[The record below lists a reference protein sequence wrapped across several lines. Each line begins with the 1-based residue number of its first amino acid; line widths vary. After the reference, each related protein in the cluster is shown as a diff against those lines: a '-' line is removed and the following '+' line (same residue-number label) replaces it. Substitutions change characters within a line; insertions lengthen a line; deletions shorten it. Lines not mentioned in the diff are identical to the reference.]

1 MTTLDQRGPYPGLC
15 CFYPADATTCDPEAS
30 GGCTSFGDPF
40 EPLNWCHQNS
50 GNCAACTPAGE
61 NPFRYCPKNHGMGCY
76 AQAYPDLLEA
86 FCQGKVELC
95 DFGKLRDHWES
106 SGRAEGRVKDCPSGV
121 STNSPLPL
129 TQPSLPRPPPSP
141 PLLRAS
147 PATSHASSSALHA
160 SSPAAPASSL
170 SPRTSSTKA
179 CASLG
184 WPISITMLCGSSSA
198 GMGGCLRSAT
208 WLEANGRCEQYGARL
223 CSLGELSATANTGC
237 NYDTTK
243 DIVWTSEACP
253 AGYEAALSRSTD
265 NHTPTCDS
273 AEKRHAV
280 RCCADETPREAAS
293 IDQQPTS
300 TPQVVA
306 QQAPPPPILQAAL
319 PPLPPP
325 LLSPRPRPPPKPR
338 PSAPSLPPAPCTWAS
353 SLTFLHGDWCYA
365 INKDPEKCD
374 KAFVKLSISGLYRR
388 CAYDDAS
395 STCKFRDK
403 TEKLGCYPPPS
414 PPRASPPPPSPP
426 SPSPR
431 PPPPPPPP
439 PHCPQQPPPPPP
451 SPKPPRPS
459 PPAPCTWATGLTFL
473 HGDWCYAINKD
484 PEKCDTAFVK
494 LSISGL
500 YRRCAYDDA
509 SSTCKFRDKT
519 EKLGCYPPPSPP
531 RASPPPP
538 PPLPRALL
546 SSPSPSPP
554 PPPLPPPP
562 KVSKSSPPPLSL
574 TLLPPPPFSAPMP
587 PPSQTK
593 RRPTR
598 PEGLQLEPP
607 PPSPLPL
614 SPSLPPPPPPSPKH
628 HQHAKPP
635 STAPPPPPLPPPWY
649 QHRQHAK
656 VTVPPTTLLPPP
668 LPPAMSHQHSAAQ
681 HVVLPPGRT
690 QTKVEPPPTP
700 SADLSHPTRYPPSL
714 PDVLPLQGVS
724 LAGDASPLPVIVGI
738 GAVCVLIA
746 CLCRKW
752 RTRHR
757 PRGMQGYARLS
768 LPVEYHTDSFE
779 PVGRPQVLPP
789 RSRSRPRPPPPP
801 QPPPARPPP
810 PPPLP
815 PPPLRPPPPPPV
827 AAPPPSYLTG
837 GEQTDLLV
845 YGL

>member
-300 TPQVVA
+300 TPQLLA
-306 QQAPPPPILQAAL
+306 QQTPPPPILQAAL

-338 PSAPSLPPAPCTWAS
+338 PSAPSL
-353 SLTFLHGDWCYA
+353 
-365 INKDPEKCD
+365 
-374 KAFVKLSISGLYRR
+374 
-388 CAYDDAS
+388 
-395 STCKFRDK
+395 
-403 TEKLGCYPPPS
+403 
-414 PPRASPPPPSPP
+414 
-426 SPSPR
+426 
-431 PPPPPPPP
+431 
-439 PHCPQQPPPPPP
+439 
-451 SPKPPRPS
+451 

-500 YRRCAYDDA
+500 YRRCAYDDT

-519 EKLGCYPPPSPP
+519 EKLGCYPPPGPP

-546 SSPSPSPP
+546 PSPSPSPP

-598 PEGLQLEPP
+598 PEGPQLEPP

-700 SADLSHPTRYPPSL
+700 SADLSHPTTYPPSL
-714 PDVLPLQGVS
+714 PDVLPPQGVS
-724 LAGDASPLPVIVGI
+724 LAGDASPLPVVVGI
-738 GAVCVLIA
+738 GAACVLIA

-752 RTRHR
+752 RIRHR

-779 PVGRPQVLPP
+779 PVGRPQALPP
-789 RSRSRPRPPPPP
+789 RSRPRPRPPPPP
-801 QPPPARPPP
+801 PPPPAPPPP

-815 PPPLRPPPPPPV
+815 PRPLRPPPPPPV

>member
-1 MTTLDQRGPYPGLC
+1 MAAMTSSLQMTTLDQRGPYPGLC
-15 CFYPADATTCDPEAS
+15 CFYPADATTCDPEAA

-61 NPFRYCPKNHGMGCY
+61 NPFRYCPKIHGMGCY

-106 SGRAEGRVKDCPSGV
+106 SGRAEGRVKDCPREA
-121 STNSPLPL
+121 STSSPLPL

-141 PLLRAS
+141 PLL
-147 PATSHASSSALHA
+147 HASSSALHA
-160 SSPAAPASSL
+160 SSPAAPASL
-170 SPRTSSTKA
+170 SPRPSSTKA

-184 WPISITMLCGSSSA
+184 WPISTTMLCGSSSA
-198 GMGGCLRSAT
+198 GMGGCLRNAT
-208 WLEANGRCEQYGARL
+208 WPEANARCEQYGARL

-243 DIVWTSEACP
+243 DIVWTSEACLV
-253 AGYEAALSRSTD
+253 GYEAALSRSTD
-265 NHTPTCDS
+265 VHMCDS

-280 RCCADETPREAAS
+280 RCCADEFPRGAAPT
-293 IDQQPTS
+293 DHAPTQQPAS
-300 TPQVVA
+300 TPQLLA
-306 QQAPPPPILQAAL
+306 QQAPPPPILQAA
-319 PPLPPP
+319 PLPS
-325 LLSPRPRPPPKPR
+325 LLPRPPPKPR
-338 PSAPSLPPAPCTWAS
+338 PSAPSLPPAPCTWATGLS
-353 SLTFLHGDWCYA
+353 FLHGDWCYA
-365 INKDPEKCD
+365 INTDPEKCD

-388 CAYDDAS
+388 CAYDAAS

-403 TEKLGCYPPPS
+403 
-414 PPRASPPPPSPP
+414 
-426 SPSPR
+426 
-431 PPPPPPPP
+431 
-439 PHCPQQPPPPPP
+439 Q
-451 SPKPPRPS
+451 
-459 PPAPCTWATGLTFL
+459 
-473 HGDWCYAINKD
+473 
-484 PEKCDTAFVK
+484 
-494 LSISGL
+494 
-500 YRRCAYDDA
+500 
-509 SSTCKFRDKT
+509 

-538 PPLPRALL
+538 PPLPRASLP
-546 SSPSPSPP
+546 SPSLSSPP
-554 PPPLPPPP
+554 PPP
-562 KVSKSSPPPLSL
+562 SL
-574 TLLPPPPFSAPMP
+574 TLLPPPFSAPM
-587 PPSQTK
+587 QTK

-598 PEGLQLEPP
+598 PEGLQFEP

-614 SPSLPPPPPPSPKH
+614 SPSLPPLPLLSPKH
-628 HQHAKPP
+628 HQHANLPSTAHPP
-635 STAPPPPPLPPPWY
+635 PLPRQHATLPLTAPPPPPLPPPWY

-656 VTVPPTTLLPPP
+656 VTVPQTTLLPPP
-668 LPPAMSHQHSAAQ
+668 LPPPMSHQHSAAQ

-700 SADLSHPTRYPPSL
+700 STDHRHPESQYPPSL
-714 PDVLPLQGVS
+714 PDALPLQDVS
-724 LAGDASPLPVIVGI
+724 LEEAASPLPIIVGI
-738 GAVCVLIA
+738 GAVCVLMLMA
-746 CLCRKW
+746 CLCRCW

-779 PVGRPQVLPP
+779 PIGLPQVLPP
-789 RSRSRPRPPPPP
+789 RSRSRPPPPPP
-801 QPPPARPPP
+801 PLPPPTST
-810 PPPLP
+810 PLP

-827 AAPPPSYLTG
+827 AAPPPSYLAG

>member
-106 SGRAEGRVKDCPSGV
+106 SGRAEGRVKDCPREA
-121 STNSPLPL
+121 STSSPLPL

-147 PATSHASSSALHA
+147 SSALHA
-160 SSPAAPASSL
+160 SSPAAPASL
-170 SPRTSSTKA
+170 SPRPSSTKA
-179 CASLG
+179 CVSLG
-184 WPISITMLCGSSSA
+184 WPISMTMLCGSSSA
-198 GMGGCLRSAT
+198 GMGGCLRNAT
-208 WLEANGRCEQYGARL
+208 WPEANARCEQYGARL

-243 DIVWTSEACP
+243 DIVWTSEACLV
-253 AGYEAALSRSTD
+253 GYEAALSRSSD
-265 NHTPTCDS
+265 VHACDS

-280 RCCADETPREAAS
+280 RCCADETPRGAAPM
-293 IDQQPTS
+293 DHAPTQRPAS
-300 TPQVVA
+300 TPQLLA
-306 QQAPPPPILQAAL
+306 QQAPPPPMLQAE
-319 PPLPPP
+319 PLPS
-325 LLSPRPRPPPKPR
+325 LLPRPPPKPR
-338 PSAPSLPPAPCTWAS
+338 PSAPSLPPAPCTWA
-353 SLTFLHGDWCYA
+353 
-365 INKDPEKCD
+365 
-374 KAFVKLSISGLYRR
+374 
-388 CAYDDAS
+388 
-395 STCKFRDK
+395 
-403 TEKLGCYPPPS
+403 
-414 PPRASPPPPSPP
+414 
-426 SPSPR
+426 
-431 PPPPPPPP
+431 
-439 PHCPQQPPPPPP
+439 
-451 SPKPPRPS
+451 
-459 PPAPCTWATGLTFL
+459 TGLTFL
-473 HGDWCYAINKD
+473 HGNWCYAINKD

-531 RASPPPP
+531 RASPAPPR
-538 PPLPRALL
+538 PLPRASLP
-546 SSPSPSPP
+546 SPSPSPP

-562 KVSKSSPPPLSL
+562 KVSKASPLPLSL
-574 TLLPPPPFSAPMP
+574 MLPPPPFSAPMP

-593 RRPTR
+593 RWPTR

-614 SPSLPPPPPPSPKH
+614 SPSLPPPPPPLPKH

-656 VTVPPTTLLPPP
+656 VTVPLTTLPPP
-668 LPPAMSHQHSAAQ
+668 LPPPMSHQHSAAQ

-700 SADLSHPTRYPPSL
+700 STDLRHPTSQYPPSL
-714 PDVLPLQGVS
+714 PDALRLQDVS
-724 LAGDASPLPVIVGI
+724 PEEAASPLPIIVGI
-738 GAVCVLIA
+738 GAVCVLMLMA
-746 CLCRKW
+746 CLCRCW

-757 PRGMQGYARLS
+757 PRGLQGYARLS

-779 PVGRPQVLPP
+779 PIGLPQVLPP
-789 RSRSRPRPPPPP
+789 RSRSRPPPPPPP
-801 QPPPARPPP
+801 QPPPTST
-810 PPPLP
+810 PLP

-827 AAPPPSYLTG
+827 AAPPPSYLAG

>member
-1 MTTLDQRGPYPGLC
+1 
-15 CFYPADATTCDPEAS
+15 
-30 GGCTSFGDPF
+30 
-40 EPLNWCHQNS
+40 
-50 GNCAACTPAGE
+50 
-61 NPFRYCPKNHGMGCY
+61 MGCY

-106 SGRAEGRVKDCPSGV
+106 SGQAEGRVKDCPSEA
-121 STNSPLPL
+121 STNS

-147 PATSHASSSALHA
+147 PTTSHASFAALHA

-170 SPRTSSTKA
+170 SPRPSSTKA

-198 GMGGCLRSAT
+198 GMGGCLRNAT
-208 WLEANGRCEQYGARL
+208 WPEANARCEQYGARL

-243 DIVWTSEACP
+243 DVVWTSEACLV
-253 AGYEAALSRSTD
+253 GYEAALSRSTD
-265 NHTPTCDS
+265 VHTCDS
-273 AEKRHAV
+273 AERRHAV
-280 RCCADETPREAAS
+280 RCCADDTPRDAAPMDHAP
-293 IDQQPTS
+293 DQQPAS
-300 TPQVVA
+300 TTQQLLA
-306 QQAPPPPILQAAL
+306 QQALLPPPVLQAA
-319 PPLPPP
+319 PLPPP
-325 LLSPRPRPPPKPR
+325 LLSPRPRSPPKPR
-338 PSAPSLPPAPCTWAS
+338 PSAPSRPPAPCTWATG
-353 SLTFLHGDWCYA
+353 LTFLHGDWCYA

-414 PPRASPPPPSPP
+414 PP
-426 SPSPR
+426 
-431 PPPPPPPP
+431 
-439 PHCPQQPPPPPP
+439 Q
-451 SPKPPRPS
+451 
-459 PPAPCTWATGLTFL
+459 
-473 HGDWCYAINKD
+473 
-484 PEKCDTAFVK
+484 
-494 LSISGL
+494 
-500 YRRCAYDDA
+500 
-509 SSTCKFRDKT
+509 
-519 EKLGCYPPPSPP
+519 
-531 RASPPPP
+531 ASPPPP
-538 PPLPRALL
+538 PRASL
-546 SSPSPSPP
+546 PSPSLSSHP

-562 KVSKSSPPPLSL
+562 KVSKSPPSPPPL
-574 TLLPPPPFSAPMP
+574 TLLPPLSFSAPI
-587 PPSQTK
+587 PSQTK

-607 PPSPLPL
+607 PSPLPV
-614 SPSLPPPPPPSPKH
+614 SPSLPPLPLLSSPKH
-628 HQHAKPP
+628 YQHAKLP
-635 STAPPPPPLPPPWY
+635 SKLPPPPPLPPPWY

-656 VTVPPTTLLPPP
+656 VMVPLTTLLPPP

-681 HVVLPPGRT
+681 HVFLPPGRT
-690 QTKVEPPPTP
+690 QTKVEPPPAP
-700 SADLSHPTRYPPSL
+700 SADLSHPTKYPPSS
-714 PDVLPLQGVS
+714 PDVLPLQGLS
-724 LAGDASPLPVIVGI
+724 PEEAASPLPVVAGI

-746 CLCRKW
+746 CLCRCW

-789 RSRSRPRPPPPP
+789 RSRSRPPPPPPPPP
-801 QPPPARPPP
+801 QPP

-827 AAPPPSYLTG
+827 ATPPPSYLTG
-837 GEQTDLLV
+837 GKQTDLLV
-845 YGL
+845 FGL